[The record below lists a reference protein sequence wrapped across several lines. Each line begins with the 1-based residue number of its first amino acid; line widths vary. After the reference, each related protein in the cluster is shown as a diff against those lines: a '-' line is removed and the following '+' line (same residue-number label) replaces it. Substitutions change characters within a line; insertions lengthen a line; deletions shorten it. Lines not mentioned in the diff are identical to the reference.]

1 MENDHTDKCDRQY
14 KGDRNHH
21 TPVILIEFFEFL
33 FHVSP
38 ADRVHRVTKWIR
50 GLKEV
55 GTPVFVARR
64 VLPLLF
70 EVVPDIF
77 ERSFAFQQSKFPGA
91 PIFIESI
98 SRKSKSHS
106 PIACGLALLAD
117 ASLEPN
123 REVLGDFSAS
133 S

>member
-1 MENDHTDKCDRQY
+1 MVNDETDQCDRNDR
-14 KGDRNHH
+14 GDRKHRI
-21 TPVILIEFFEFL
+21 PEISMDIFDFF
-33 FHVSP
+33 FHVRP
-38 ADRVHRVTKWIR
+38 AHRVHRVTKWIR

-55 GTPVFVARR
+55 RTPVFVARR